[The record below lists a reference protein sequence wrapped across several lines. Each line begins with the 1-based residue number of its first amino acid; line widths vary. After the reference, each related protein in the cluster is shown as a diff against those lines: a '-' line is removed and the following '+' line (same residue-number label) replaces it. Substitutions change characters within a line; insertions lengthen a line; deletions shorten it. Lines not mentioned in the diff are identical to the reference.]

1 MAATPSIARLK
12 SRVYRKRVPSVIPAI
27 DSLLLVLEGIKPSRR
42 LPADVL
48 SQYRSTIKLVR
59 QKALHVQ
66 RRDARRDAIVKTI
79 QWQRDTGVRLAHTR
93 DLNATLAWLLNL
105 GQQRNVHA
113 VAHGKRIAA
122 MLGRDHYVNMG
133 KLGAAARWQNHRERQ
148 ALLCLEDAHV

>member
-1 MAATPSIARLK
+1 
-12 SRVYRKRVPSVIPAI
+12 
-27 DSLLLVLEGIKPSRR
+27 
-42 LPADVL
+42 
-48 SQYRSTIKLVR
+48 VR